1 MKTKTKSKLGAPQSA
16 SLFMLAPWGILFI
29 IFMLIPVIAAFLL
42 SFTYFDMLNFPSFS
56 GFDNYIRVLL
66 DDDIFTISLKNTLVI
81 AVITGPVG
89 YLASFV
95 IAWCINEFNR
105 GWRSLLTLCFYAPSL
120 SGNVYIIWTYLFSG
134 DSYGLINSMLI
145 KYGIISSPIQFLTDA
160 KYTMMVVIIVILWQ
174 STGTGFLTFV
184 AGLQGLNPE
193 LSEAGA
199 IDGIRNRWQ
208 ELWYITLPG
217 MRNMLFFS
225 AVMQIAS
232 AFSISNIVT
241 TLAGYPTVGY
251 AADTVVSYLTDIGS
265 VRYEMGY
272 ASALSVVLFIV
283 MFATRGITVK
293 LLKKVGQ

>member
-1 MKTKTKSKLGAPQSA
+1 
-16 SLFMLAPWGILFI
+16 MLAPWGILFI

-208 ELWYITLPG
+208 ELIYITLPQMKPQLLLG
-217 MRNMLFFS
+217 
-225 AVMQIAS
+225 AVFTISGSFACGGVNAALTGNPSTDYSTHTLLLHMS
-232 AFSISNIVT
+232 DYAFT
-241 TLAGYPTVGY
+241 
-251 AADTVVSYLTDIGS
+251 
-265 VRYEMGY
+265 RFEMGY
-272 ASALSVVLFIV
+272 ACAIAIV
-283 MFATRGITVK
+283 MFIMMLIYWFVVN
-293 LLKKVGQ
+293 KVLARWNTD